1 MNHRLEAATQL
12 TCLDGEPGACYRRW
26 RETLQA
32 DEALLLVNFVL
43 EQYWLE
49 PGTPLQL
56 TALYCVRGDRLEV
69 AVTGHTLVA
78 DGLPPRQQ
86 YIRWL
91 RRHQLLSYPV
101 GNPIPLASLHITK
114 PWGEEVWYTGVE
126 RRGICHFSGDGA
138 AVPIPWLQAA
148 LPDNLAGTPG
158 EPLVLLKI
166 LAPSALPILGD
177 LYFELHETKREVYVV
192 THIDPHAWPGGIG
205 YIRYGFD
212 PQQRAAYSSDDAF
225 REAYLASV
233 LSYRAQRRTLEAL
246 EERGEE
252 ATALE
257 LEREQSLREQME
269 CFTLLVPLRVGDV
282 IRIPP
287 LFPHALQH
295 GVRTVEFQT
304 PSYERKIIS
313 FAQRVLTQDDWDTR
327 EAVSRMRL
335 DAPSMAP
342 LTVQSAPDNVD
353 IECLAEFPDF
363 DVLRVRLHG
372 GSGWNLEAG
381 PSYCVLIVLSGTLA
395 VSGGLYE
402 AEQALLLPRL
412 WCGALAA
419 SKSASG
425 LVFLL
430 ARPRG

>member
-12 TCLDGEPGACYRRW
+12 TCLDGEPRACYRRW

-49 PGTPLQL
+49 HRTPLQL
-56 TALYCVRGDRLEV
+56 TAVYCVRGDRLEV
-69 AVTGHTLVA
+69 AVTDHALVA
-78 DGLPPRQQ
+78 DGLAPRQQ

-91 RRHQLLSYPV
+91 RRHQLLSYAV
-101 GNPIPLASLHITK
+101 GNPIPLASLHIAK

-126 RRGICHFSGDGA
+126 RRGICHFSQEGA
-138 AVPIPWLQAA
+138 TVPIPWLQAA

-177 LYFELHETKREVYVV
+177 LYFELHETKGEVYVV
-192 THIDPHAWPGGIG
+192 THIDPRAWPGSIG

-212 PQQRAAYSSDDAF
+212 PQQRAAYGSDDAF

-233 LSYRAQRRTLEAL
+233 LAYRAQRRKLEAL
-246 EERGEE
+246 EDQGGE
-252 ATALE
+252 ATPLE
-257 LEREQSLREQME
+257 LEREQSLRQQME
-269 CFTLLVPLRVGDV
+269 CFTLLSPLREGDV

-313 FAQRVLTQDDWDTR
+313 FAQKVLTQDDWDSR
-327 EAVSRMRL
+327 EAVSLMVL
-335 DAPSMAP
+335 EPPPTPP
-342 LTVQSAPDNVD
+342 LPAHSGPDNVD
-353 IECLAEFPDF
+353 IEGVAEFPDF
-363 DVLRVRLHG
+363 DVLRVSVQA
-372 GSGWNLEAG
+372 GSSWTFEAG
-381 PSYCVLIVLSGTLA
+381 PSYCLLMVISGTLA
-395 VSGGLYE
+395 VSGALFE
-402 AEQALLLPRL
+402 SEQALLLPHS
-412 WCGALAA
+412 WCGVLAA
-419 SKSASG
+419 SKAASG

-430 ARPRG
+430 AKPRG